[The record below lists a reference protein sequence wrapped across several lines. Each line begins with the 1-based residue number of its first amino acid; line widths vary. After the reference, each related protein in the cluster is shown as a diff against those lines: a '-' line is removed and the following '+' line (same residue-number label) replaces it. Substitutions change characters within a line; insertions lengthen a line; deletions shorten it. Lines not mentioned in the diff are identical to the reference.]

1 MKILLATG
9 NIGKLIE
16 MENVFKA
23 ANLNDVEI
31 LTLKDFP
38 SVEEPIEDG
47 NTFFA
52 NAYIKAMYYYDMFK
66 IPTISDDTGLLVEA
80 LNNAPG
86 VLSARY
92 GSINGEHTDPVKNN
106 ERIIKE
112 LTGVANR
119 NAKFVTAMY
128 YYDGTNL
135 ISSIGELCGTITEY
149 PRGTKSFGYSSI
161 FEIPKYKMTLAE
173 IDDELRYSINHRG
186 NASRLLIEQ
195 LKDYIVKK

>member
-16 MENVFKA
+16 MEHVFKA
-23 ANLNDVEI
+23 ANLHDVQI
-31 LTLKDFP
+31 LTLRDLAP
-38 SVEEPIEDG
+38 VEEPIEDG
-47 NTFFA
+47 DTFLA
-52 NAYIKAMYYYDMFK
+52 NAYIKAIYYYDKFK

-92 GSINGEHTDPVKNN
+92 GSINGEHTDPDKNN
-106 ERIIKE
+106 ERIIRE
-112 LTGVANR
+112 LTGKENR

-128 YYDGTNL
+128 YYDGANL
-135 ISSIGELCGTITEY
+135 ISSIGELEGTITLY

-161 FEIPKYKMTLAE
+161 FEIPKYNMTLAE
-173 IDDELRYSINHRG
+173 IDDELRYAINHRG
-186 NASRLLIEQ
+186 NASRLLIKQ

>member
-16 MENVFKA
+16 MENVFRKA
-23 ANLNDVEI
+23 ELHDVEI
-31 LTLKDFP
+31 LTLKDLE

-47 NTFFA
+47 STFLA
-52 NAYIKAMYYYDMFK
+52 NAYIKAIYYYDKFK
-66 IPTISDDTGLLVEA
+66 IPTISDDTGLLVES
-80 LNNAPG
+80 LGGAPG

-92 GSINGEHTDPVKNN
+92 GSVNGEHTDPVKNN
-106 ERIIKE
+106 ERILNE
-112 LTGVANR
+112 LKNNPNR

-135 ISSIGELCGTITEY
+135 ISSIGELCGTITLE

-173 IDDELRYSINHRG
+173 IDDELRYAINHRG

>member
-16 MENVFKA
+16 MENVFKN
-23 ANLNDVEI
+23 ANLTDVEI
-31 LTLKDFP
+31 LTLKDLP
-38 SVEEPIEDG
+38 PVEEPIEDG
-47 NTFFA
+47 TTFLA
-52 NAYIKAMYYYDMFK
+52 NAYIKAIYYYDEFK

-92 GSINGEHTDPVKNN
+92 GSINGEHTDPDKNN

-112 LTGVANR
+112 LNGKENR

-135 ISSIGELCGTITEY
+135 ISSIGELEGTITLF

-173 IDDELRYSINHRG
+173 IDDELRYAINHRG
-186 NASRLLIEQ
+186 NAARALIVQ

>member
-16 MENVFKA
+16 MENVFKK
-23 ANLNDVEI
+23 ANLHDVEI
-31 LTLKDFP
+31 LTLKDLP
-38 SVEEPIEDG
+38 QVTEPVEDG
-47 NTFFA
+47 NTFLA
-52 NAYIKAMYYYDMFK
+52 NAYIKAIYYYNQFK

-106 ERIIKE
+106 ERIIRE
-112 LTGVANR
+112 LTGCSNR

-135 ISSIGELCGTITEY
+135 ISSIGELCGEITLS

-173 IDDELRYSINHRG
+173 IDDELRYAINHRG
-186 NASRLLIEQ
+186 NASRLLIQQ
-195 LKDYIVKK
+195 LKEYIVKK

>member
-16 MENVFKA
+16 MEHVFKA
-23 ANLNDVEI
+23 ANLHDVQI
-31 LTLKDFP
+31 LTLRDLAP
-38 SVEEPIEDG
+38 VEEPIEDG
-47 NTFFA
+47 DTFLA
-52 NAYIKAMYYYDMFK
+52 NAYIKAIYYYDKFK

-92 GSINGEHTDPVKNN
+92 GSINGEHTDPDKNN
-106 ERIIKE
+106 ERIIRE
-112 LTGVANR
+112 LTGKENR
-119 NAKFVTAMY
+119 NAKFITAMY
-128 YYDGTNL
+128 YYDGANL
-135 ISSIGELCGTITEY
+135 ISSIGELEGTITLY

-161 FEIPKYKMTLAE
+161 FEIPKYNMTLAE
-173 IDDELRYSINHRG
+173 IDDELRYAINHRG
-186 NASRLLIEQ
+186 NASRLLIKQ

>member
-16 MENVFKA
+16 MENVFRA
-23 ANLNDVEI
+23 AKLHDVEI
-31 LTLKDFP
+31 LTLKDFAE
-38 SVEEPIEDG
+38 VEEPIEDG
-47 NTFFA
+47 NTFLA
-52 NAYIKAMYYYDMFK
+52 NAYIKAIYYYDKFK

-92 GSINGEHTDPVKNN
+92 GSINGEHTDPEKNN
-106 ERIIKE
+106 ERILME
-112 LTGVANR
+112 LENKTNR

-135 ISSIGELCGTITEY
+135 ISSIGELSGIITTK

-161 FEIPKYKMTLAE
+161 FEVPEYKMTLAE
-173 IDDELRYSINHRG
+173 IDDELRYAINHRG

>member
-16 MENVFKA
+16 MESVFRT
-23 ANLNDVEI
+23 ANLHDVEI
-31 LTLKDFP
+31 LTLKDLP
-38 SVEEPIEDG
+38 AVEEPIEDG
-47 NTFFA
+47 NTFLA
-52 NAYIKAMYYYDMFK
+52 NAYIKATYYYEKFK

-92 GSINGEHTDPVKNN
+92 GSINGEHTDPDKNN
-106 ERIIKE
+106 ERILEE
-112 LTGVANR
+112 LKNKDNR

-128 YYDGTNL
+128 YYDGENL
-135 ISSIGELCGTITEY
+135 ISSIGELNGRISMY

-161 FEIPKYKMTLAE
+161 FEINEYNQTLAE
-173 IDDELRYSINHRG
+173 ISDELRYAINHRG
-186 NASRLLIEQ
+186 NASRLLIQQ
-195 LKDYIVKK
+195 LKGYVIKK

>member
-16 MENVFKA
+16 MENVFRKA
-23 ANLNDVEI
+23 ELHDVEI
-31 LTLKDFP
+31 LTLKDLE

-47 NTFFA
+47 STFLA
-52 NAYIKAMYYYDMFK
+52 NAYIKAIYYYDKFK
-66 IPTISDDTGLLVEA
+66 IPTISDDTGLLVES
-80 LNNAPG
+80 LGGAPG

-92 GSINGEHTDPVKNN
+92 GSVNGEHTDPVKNN
-106 ERIIKE
+106 ERILME
-112 LTGVANR
+112 LKNNPNR

-135 ISSIGELCGTITEY
+135 ISSIGELCGTITLE

-173 IDDELRYSINHRG
+173 IDDELRYAINHRG

>member
-16 MENVFKA
+16 MESVFRS
-23 ANLNDVEI
+23 ANLHDVEI
-31 LTLKDFP
+31 LTLKDLP
-38 SVEEPIEDG
+38 AVEEPIEDG
-47 NTFFA
+47 NTFLA
-52 NAYIKAMYYYDMFK
+52 NAYIKAIYYYEKFK

-92 GSINGEHTDPVKNN
+92 GSINGEHTDPDKNN
-106 ERIIKE
+106 ERILEE
-112 LTGVANR
+112 LKNKDNR

-128 YYDGTNL
+128 YYDGENL
-135 ISSIGELCGTITEY
+135 ISSIGELKGRISMY

-161 FEIPKYKMTLAE
+161 FEINEYNQTLAE
-173 IDDELRYSINHRG
+173 ISDELRYAINHRG
-186 NASRLLIEQ
+186 NASRLLIQQ
-195 LKDYIVKK
+195 LKGYVIKK

>member
-16 MENVFKA
+16 MESVFRS
-23 ANLNDVEI
+23 ANLHDVEI
-31 LTLKDFP
+31 LTLKDLP
-38 SVEEPIEDG
+38 AVEEPIEDG
-47 NTFFA
+47 NTFLA
-52 NAYIKAMYYYDMFK
+52 NAYIKAIYYYEKFK

-92 GSINGEHTDPVKNN
+92 GSINGEHTDPDKNN
-106 ERIIKE
+106 ERILEE
-112 LTGVANR
+112 LKNKDNR

-128 YYDGTNL
+128 YYDGENL
-135 ISSIGELCGTITEY
+135 ISSIGELNGRISMY

-161 FEIPKYKMTLAE
+161 FEINEYNQTLAE
-173 IDDELRYSINHRG
+173 ISDELRYAINHRG
-186 NASRLLIEQ
+186 NASRLLIQQ
-195 LKDYIVKK
+195 LKGYVIKK